1 MTTGQNPSVRTTV
14 MALRQLKTKIAVAA
28 LLGDQTV
35 AESAE
40 KFEIHHNQIAAWITQ
55 LLERSS

>member
-1 MTTGQNPSVRTTV
+1 